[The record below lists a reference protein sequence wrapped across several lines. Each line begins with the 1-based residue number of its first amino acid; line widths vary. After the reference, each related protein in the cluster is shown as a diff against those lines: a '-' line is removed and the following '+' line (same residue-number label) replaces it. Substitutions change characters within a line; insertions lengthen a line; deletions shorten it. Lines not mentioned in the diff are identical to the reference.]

1 MKERGEERKKN
12 EKSNWEEGTDK
23 SRKEE
28 KTKKEQKNKGKEMMG
43 RKKREQGIRGERQ

>member
-23 SRKEE
+23 SNEGKKKRQRKNIRI
-28 KTKKEQKNKGKEMMG
+28 KG
-43 RKKREQGIRGERQ
+43 RK